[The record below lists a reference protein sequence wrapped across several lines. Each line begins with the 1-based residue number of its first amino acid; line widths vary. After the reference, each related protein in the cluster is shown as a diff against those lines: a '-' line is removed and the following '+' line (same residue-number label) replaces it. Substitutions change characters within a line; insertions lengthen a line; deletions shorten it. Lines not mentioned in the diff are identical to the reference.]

1 METVATSP
9 SRPGSLGNPDLLLR
23 DDPRAD
29 PRMVAALSAFGMDGA
44 QAPPPVT
51 VESSLEEKLEFV
63 AATEAGFSA
72 LLGGRLLT
80 FPR

>member
-1 METVATSP
+1 
-9 SRPGSLGNPDLLLR
+9 
-23 DDPRAD
+23 
-29 PRMVAALSAFGMDGA
+29 MVAALSAFGMDGA